1 MIAQIHGVVI
11 GRDERSLTIDAHGLG
26 YRVFVLP
33 RLITATAPDTEIKL
47 FTHLQVRE
55 DSWELYGF
63 DRADDVKLFERLLTV
78 SGVGPRVA
86 MNVMAAAPADDLRQA
101 IDRGNAT
108 LLTKVSGVG
117 GKTAER
123 IIVELRGKI
132 LTTGDST
139 DSDLSAVIDALV
151 NLGYSAREAREAAAT
166 TPSTLTVSDRIK
178 SALRSLGK

>member
-1 MIAQIHGVVI
+1 MIAQIHGAVLE
-11 GRDERSLTIDAHGLG
+11 RDERSLIVDTHGLG
-26 YRVFVLP
+26 WRVFVLP
-33 RLITATAPDTEIKL
+33 RLITTTVAGSEVKL
-47 FTHLQVRE
+47 FTHLHVRE
-55 DSWELYGF
+55 DAWELYGF
-63 DRADDVKLFERLLTV
+63 DRAAEVRLFTRLLTV

-123 IIVELRGKI
+123 IIVELRGK
-132 LTTGDST
+132 LLATGDSA

-166 TPSTLTVSDRIK
+166 APSTLAVADRIK
-178 SALRSLGK
+178 AALRSLGK